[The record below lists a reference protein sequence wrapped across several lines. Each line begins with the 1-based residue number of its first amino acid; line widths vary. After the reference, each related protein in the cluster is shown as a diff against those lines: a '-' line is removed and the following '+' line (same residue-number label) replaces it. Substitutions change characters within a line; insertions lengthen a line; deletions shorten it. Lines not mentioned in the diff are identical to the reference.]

1 MKNHPRIDSIP
12 SVVRSAKELARESV
26 QVCHS
31 RRTNSHPLAWY
42 DPICGIPIEPSELSR
57 IADRLTE
64 AAQKAGYPQPLRPGD
79 GTRVADFEL
88 AVALYEGLEISPVM
102 AAEPGLWNFLAI
114 ALVPDLVRWR
124 FPAHEGG
131 SEEATVD
138 RWLVGSR
145 SDRQAFKRLWW
156 RAFFL
161 RDMGAADPWEVF
173 RRLLEDDFIAIVER
187 TNLVGYQKAVLSL
200 ARAVITR
207 VDARLCTNQGVLT
220 REAAKLLRRKAAFI
234 ELHALDSLGL
244 EELTRSLCDEAAR
257 DLEATNTHADDRSV
271 PHQIL
276 GARSGFEALK
286 TIQEAR
292 PLSIVDGCLKV
303 NVRAIEAKLTRI
315 RAGEAPRF
323 VDLFCGCGGIS
334 LGMSKAGMVAIAGFD
349 ADAPSMRTWWS
360 NFHPESGI
368 HRRGEPSID
377 ITAHSASSALNWCGY
392 SDGVDGVDVLV
403 GGPPCQAYSRAGR
416 SKINNLRGEAAH
428 LDDERGGLYE
438 HFLRYVAEISPLAV
452 VVENV
457 PDALNYGGQ
466 NIPVVICQ
474 RLKEMG
480 YHAHFT
486 ILNSA
491 NYGVP
496 QLRDRVFILGIH
508 ESVSSEVIPFPI
520 PTHKTFKKNKVIQP
534 KNRMLKVCE
543 KHPKLAT
550 LSPEET
556 KELPYAV
563 TARDAWDDLPR
574 IYSRNRN
581 GGNLGCVDMLG
592 ILPYSSLSKNSYQ
605 ELMRSWKGFETDGYV
620 SANLLREVKR
630 DFEIFARMKHGNE
643 YPEARRIHET
653 VFSEEITRRRV
664 SGQRIKEGDALWT
677 QIYREMVPPYDTT
690 KFTSKWWKIIPDQPC
705 RTIVA
710 HLQMDTYSHI
720 HYDSE
725 QARAITVRE
734 AARMQSFPDG
744 FHFYGAMKEGYRQI
758 GNAVPPLVAAQLA
771 ISISAALTKTALN
784 PNNTKY

>member
-1 MKNHPRIDSIP
+1 VKNHPRIDSIP

-26 QVCHS
+26 EVCRS

-42 DPICGIPIEPSELSR
+42 DPICGIPIESSELSR

-88 AVALYEGLEISPVM
+88 AVALYEVLEISPVM

-131 SEEATVD
+131 SEDANID

-145 SDRQAFKRLWW
+145 SDRQAFERLWW

-161 RDMGAADPWEVF
+161 RDMEAANPWEVF
-173 RRLLEDDFIAIVER
+173 CRLKEDDFIAIVER

-234 ELHALDSLGL
+234 ELHALGSLDL
-244 EELTRSLCDEAAR
+244 DELTRAICDEAAR
-257 DLEATNTHADDRSV
+257 ELETIDTLPGDRFV
-271 PHQIL
+271 PPQPL
-276 GARSGFEALK
+276 GAGSGVEELGSIPKA
-286 TIQEAR
+286 ISPA
-292 PLSIVDGCLKV
+292 IVDRCLKV
-303 NVRAIEAKLTRI
+303 DVRAIEAKLTRI

-334 LGMSKAGMVAIAGFD
+334 LGMSKAGMVAVAGFD
-349 ADAPSMRTWWS
+349 ADVPSMRTWWS
-360 NFHPESGI
+360 NFNPEPGI
-368 HRRGEPSID
+368 HRRGDLSID
-377 ITAHSASSALNWCGY
+377 ITGQSASSALAWCGY
-392 SDGVDGVDVLV
+392 SDGVKGVDVLV

-457 PDALNYGGQ
+457 PDALNYGEQ
-466 NIPVVICQ
+466 VIPVVICQ

-480 YHAHFT
+480 YYAHFT

-496 QLRDRVFILGIH
+496 QFRDRIFILGIH
-508 ESVSSEVIPFPI
+508 ESVSSEAIPFPK
-520 PTHKTFKKNKVIQP
+520 PTHKAHQKINAIHTKS
-534 KNRMLKVCE
+534 RMVKVCQ
-543 KHPKLAT
+543 KYPKWAT
-550 LSPEET
+550 MPPKEE

-563 TARDAWDDLPR
+563 TVRDALGDLPK
-574 IYSRNRN
+574 IFSRNRN
-581 GGNLGCVDMLG
+581 GGNLGCINMLG
-592 ILPYSSLSKNSYQ
+592 LLQYSSPAKNSYQ
-605 ELMRSWKGFETDGYV
+605 EIMRNWEGFSSEGFV

-630 DFEIFARMKHGNE
+630 DFEIFARMQNGIE
-643 YPEARRIHET
+643 YPEARKIHEA
-653 VFSEEITRRRV
+653 VFSEEITKRRMA
-664 SGQRIKEGDALWT
+664 GQRIKEGDELWT
-677 QIYREMVPPYDTT
+677 NIYREMVPPYDTT
-690 KFTSKWWKIIPDQPC
+690 KFSSKWWKMLPDQPS

-734 AARMQSFPDG
+734 AARLQSFPDG
-744 FHFYGAMKEGYRQI
+744 FRFQGAMKEGYRQI
-758 GNAVPPLVAAQLA
+758 GNAVPPLVSFHLCKSLLL
-771 ISISAALTKTALN
+771 SIMSSKTS
-784 PNNTKY
+784 